1 MLMRTTFAFFLRLFI
16 CFVAAKFI
24 LRVLEVESRSYL
36 VGLTL
41 LFTANVYWFDYL
53 GFRERIF
60 FRSREQER
68 SHPQEAQESEEAS
81 PKLSPPEG

>member
-1 MLMRTTFAFFLRLFI
+1 MFMRTVFGFFLRLFI

-24 LRVLEVESRSYL
+24 LRVLEVESRVYL
-36 VGLTL
+36 VGLTV
-41 LFTANVYWFDYL
+41 LFTANVYWLDYL

-60 FRSREQER
+60 FRPREQER
-68 SHPQEAQESEEAS
+68 PHPKEAQESEEAS

>member
-1 MLMRTTFAFFLRLFI
+1 MFMRRVFGFFLRLFI

-36 VGLTL
+36 VGLTV

-60 FRSREQER
+60 FRSREPEI
-68 SHPQEAQESEEAS
+68 HLPKEDQEAEGAS